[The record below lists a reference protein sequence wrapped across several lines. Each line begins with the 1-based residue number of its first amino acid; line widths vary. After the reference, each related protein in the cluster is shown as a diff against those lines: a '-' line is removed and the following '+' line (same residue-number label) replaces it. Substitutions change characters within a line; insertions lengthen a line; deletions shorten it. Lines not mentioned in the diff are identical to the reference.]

1 METTLN
7 QPTDEVQPVLKR
19 TARDYGVLGLK
30 GFAMGSA
37 DVVPGVSGGTM
48 AFILGIYEE
57 LINSIKMIGRPEL
70 WRAVLGLRIGQAVRI
85 LNVPFLLAVF
95 AGIFLAIFTLAPGI
109 EWTLEHQ
116 PIYIWSFFFGLVL
129 ASVFVVSR
137 RITKWTALLIGALA
151 AGTIFAFW
159 LVGLVPVTTPN
170 VWWFLIL
177 SGALASCAMI
187 LPGISG
193 SFILVLLGKYE
204 YVIGAVND
212 RDIVSILLIGI
223 GAAVGLVTLAQL
235 LSWLFKRYHDLTV
248 AILIGFMVGSLR
260 KVWPWKETLSTT
272 IDRHGVEVPLIVKN
286 VLPAVGTEMFIALA
300 FALLGFAVV
309 VLIERLAAD

>member
-1 METTLN
+1 M
-7 QPTDEVQPVLKR
+7 
-19 TARDYGVLGLK
+19 
-30 GFAMGSA
+30 
-37 DVVPGVSGGTM
+37 
-48 AFILGIYEE
+48 
-57 LINSIKMIGRPEL
+57 
-70 WRAVLGLRIGQAVRI
+70 
-85 LNVPFLLAVF
+85 
-95 AGIFLAIFTLAPGI
+95 
-109 EWTLEHQ
+109 EHQ

-204 YVIGAVND
+204 FVIGAVND
-212 RDIVSILLIGI
+212 RDFVSILLIGM

-260 KVWPWKETLSTT
+260 KVWPWKEILSTT
-272 IDRHGVEVPLIVKN
+272 IDRHGVEVPLVVKN
-286 VLPAVGTEMFIALA
+286 VLPAFGTEMLIALA
-300 FALLGFAVV
+300 FALIGFAAVV
-309 VLIERLAAD
+309 VIERLAAD